1 MPVEG
6 SGPGS
11 GSAQDKAR
19 DWRLGNLSTPADIQ
33 ELQTALHAKA
43 KGEPNFRFYS
53 LYDKVHRR
61 DVLQYAYACCRAN
74 QGAAGVDG
82 ERFEDIETYGVERWL
97 GELADTLRKKTYR
110 PEALRRVY
118 VPKPNGKLRPLSI
131 PTIRDRTA
139 MMAATLILAPIFEAD
154 LPTEQHGYRPGHSA
168 LSAVQETHELL
179 VSGRTQVVDADLTD
193 YFGSI
198 PHAQLMTSV
207 ARRVVDRQ
215 ILHLLKMWLDAPV
228 DETDDQGRTR
238 RTTRSKD
245 SKRGIPQGS
254 PISPLLSNLYMRRL
268 VLGWKRL
275 GYERRFDARIV
286 SYADDLV
293 ICCRYQAEEA
303 VAALRQ
309 VAARIGLTV
318 NEDKTHVC
326 QLPQG
331 RFDFLGYSFERCY
344 SEKTGR
350 SYLGSR
356 PSRKSIQR
364 MVESI
369 SAQTEQKMQCL
380 DADIMVARLN
390 RMLKGWA
397 NYFCLGPVSKSYR
410 AVDAHAIR
418 RLRQWLCHKHKISGN
433 GKARFPEKYLHETL
447 GLVYLP
453 ALTRNLPWAKA

>member
-6 SGPGS
+6 SSPSS
-11 GSAQDKAR
+11 GSAQDRAR
-19 DWRLGNLSTPADIQ
+19 DWRLGNLATPENIQ
-33 ELQTALHAKA
+33 KLQTALHAKA
-43 KGEPNFRFYS
+43 KGEPGFRFYS
-53 LYDKVHRR
+53 LYDKVYLR
-61 DVLQYAYACCRAN
+61 DVLEYAYACSRAN

-82 ERFEDIETYGVERWL
+82 ERFEDIEVYGVERWL

-110 PEALRRVY
+110 PQALRRVY

-139 MMAATLILAPIFEAD
+139 MMAATLILSPIFEAD
-154 LPTEQHGYRPGHSA
+154 LPPEQHGYRPERGA
-168 LSAVQETHELL
+168 LSAVKETHELL
-179 VSGRTQVVDADLTD
+179 ATGRTQVVDADLTD

-215 ILHLLKMWLDAPV
+215 VLHLLKMWLEAPV

-238 RTTRSKD
+238 RTTRNKD

-293 ICCRYQAEEA
+293 ICCRHQADEA
-303 VAALRQ
+303 LVALRQ
-309 VAARIGLTV
+309 VASRIGLTV

-326 QLPQG
+326 RLPEG
-331 RFDFLGYSFERCY
+331 RFSFLGYSFERCY

-350 SYLGSR
+350 SYVGTR
-356 PSRKSIQR
+356 PSRKSIER

-369 SAQTEQKMQCL
+369 SAQTEPKMQCL
-380 DADIMVARLN
+380 DAATVVARLN
-390 RMLKGWA
+390 RQLVGWA
-397 NYFCLGPVSKSYR
+397 NYFCLGPVGKSYR
-410 AVDAHAIR
+410 AVNAHATQ
-418 RLRQWLCHKHKISGN
+418 RLRRWLCKKHKISGN
-433 GKARFPEKYLHETL
+433 GKARFPEQYLHEAL

>member
-1 MPVEG
+1 M
-6 SGPGS
+6 
-11 GSAQDKAR
+11 
-19 DWRLGNLSTPADIQ
+19 GNLATPDDIQ
-33 ELQTALHAKA
+33 KLQTALHAKA
-43 KGEPNFRFYS
+43 KGEPSFRFYS
-53 LYDKVHRR
+53 LYDKVCRG
-61 DVLQYAYACCRAN
+61 DVLAYAYACCRAN

-82 ERFEDIETYGVERWL
+82 ERFEDIEMYGVERWL
-97 GELADTLRKKTYR
+97 GELADTLREKTYR
-110 PEALRRVY
+110 PQALRRVY

-139 MMAATLILAPIFEAD
+139 MMATTLILAPIFEAD
-154 LPTEQHGYRPGHSA
+154 LPREQHGYRPEHSA
-168 LSAVQETHELL
+168 LSAVQETRDLL
-179 VSGRTQVVDADLTD
+179 VTGRTQVVDADLTD

-198 PHAQLMTSV
+198 PHARLMTSV

-215 ILHLLKMWLDAPV
+215 ILHLIKMWLEAPV

-238 RTTRSKD
+238 RTTRNKD

-275 GYERRFDARIV
+275 GFERRFDASIV
-286 SYADDLV
+286 AYADDLV
-293 ICCRYQAEEA
+293 ICCRYRADEA
-303 VAALRQ
+303 LAALRQ
-309 VAARIGLTV
+309 VAQRIGLTV

-326 QLPQG
+326 QLPGG
-331 RFDFLGYSFERCY
+331 RFNFLGYSFERCY
-344 SEKTGR
+344 SERTGR

-356 PSRKSIQR
+356 PSRKSILR

-369 SAQTEQKMQCL
+369 SAQTERRTLCL
-380 DADIMVARLN
+380 DAATVVERLN
-390 RMLKGWA
+390 RKLVGWA

-410 AVDAHAIR
+410 AVNAHTTH
-418 RLRQWLCHKHKISGN
+418 RLRRWLCHKHKISGN
-433 GKARFPEKYLHETL
+433 GKTRFPEQYLHETL

>member
-1 MPVEG
+1 M
-6 SGPGS
+6 
-11 GSAQDKAR
+11 AR
-19 DWRLGNLSTPADIQ
+19 DWRLGNLATPENIQ
-33 ELQTALHAKA
+33 KLQTALHAKA
-43 KGEPNFRFYS
+43 KGEPGFRFYS
-53 LYDKVHRR
+53 LYDKVCRE
-61 DVLQYAYACCRAN
+61 DVLEYAYACCRAN

-110 PEALRRVY
+110 PQALRRVY

-131 PTIRDRTA
+131 PTIRDRTT
-139 MMAATLILAPIFEAD
+139 MMATTLILAPIFEAD
-154 LPTEQHGYRPGHSA
+154 LPMEQHGYRVGRSA
-168 LSAVQETHELL
+168 LSAVQETRDLL
-179 VSGRTQVVDADLTD
+179 VTGRTQVVDADLLD

-215 ILHLLKMWLDAPV
+215 ILHLIKMWLEAPV
-228 DETDDQGRTR
+228 DETDDQGRTQ
-238 RTTRSKD
+238 RTTRNKD

-268 VLGWKRL
+268 VLGWKRR
-275 GYERRFDARIV
+275 GFERQFDARIV
-286 SYADDLV
+286 TYADDLV
-293 ICCRYQAEEA
+293 ICCRYRAEEA
-303 VAALRQ
+303 LAALRQ
-309 VAARIGLTV
+309 VASQIGLTV

-326 QLPQG
+326 RLPEG

-344 SEKTGR
+344 SQRTGR

-356 PSRKSIQR
+356 PSKKSIRRRVQA
-364 MVESI
+364 I
-369 SAQTEQKMQCL
+369 SAQTERRTVCL
-380 DADIMVARLN
+380 DAATVVERLN
-390 RMLKGWA
+390 RQLRGWA

-410 AVDAHAIR
+410 AVNAHAMQ
-418 RLRQWLCHKHKISGN
+418 RLRRWLCDKHKISGN
-433 GKARFPEKYLHETL
+433 GKSRLPEKYLHETL

>member
-1 MPVEG
+1 
-6 SGPGS
+6 
-11 GSAQDKAR
+11 
-19 DWRLGNLSTPADIQ
+19 LGNLATPEKIQ
-33 ELQTALHAKA
+33 KLQTALHAKA
-43 KGEPNFRFYS
+43 KGEPGFRFYS
-53 LYDKVHRR
+53 LYDKVYLR
-61 DVLQYAYACCRAN
+61 DVLEYAYACCRAN

-82 ERFEDIETYGVERWL
+82 ERFEDIEVYGVERWL

-110 PEALRRVY
+110 PQALRRVY

-154 LPTEQHGYRPGHSA
+154 LPTEQHGYRPERSA
-168 LSAVQETHELL
+168 LSAVQETRDLL
-179 VSGRTQVVDADLTD
+179 VTGRTQVVDADLTD

-215 ILHLLKMWLDAPV
+215 ILHLIKMWLEAPV
-228 DETDDQGRTR
+228 NETDDQGRTR
-238 RTTRSKD
+238 RTTRNKD

-293 ICCRYQAEEA
+293 ICCRHQAEEA
-303 VAALRQ
+303 LVALRQ
-309 VAARIGLTV
+309 VASRIGLTV

-326 QLPQG
+326 RLPEG

-344 SEKTGR
+344 SERTGR

-369 SAQTEQKMQCL
+369 SAQTERRTLCL
-380 DADIMVARLN
+380 DAETVVKRLN
-390 RMLKGWA
+390 RQLLGWA

-410 AVDAHAIR
+410 AVNAHTMH
-418 RLRQWLCHKHKISGN
+418 RLRQWLRHKHKISGN

-453 ALTRNLPWAKA
+453 ALTRNRPWAKA

>member
-1 MPVEG
+1 
-6 SGPGS
+6 
-11 GSAQDKAR
+11 
-19 DWRLGNLSTPADIQ
+19 LGNLATPEKVQ
-33 ELQTALHAKA
+33 KLQTALHAKA
-43 KGEPNFRFYS
+43 KGEPGFRFYS
-53 LYDKVHRR
+53 LYDKVYLR
-61 DVLQYAYACCRAN
+61 DVLEYAYACCRAN

-82 ERFEDIETYGVERWL
+82 ERFEDIEVYGVERWL

-110 PEALRRVY
+110 PQALRRVY

-154 LPTEQHGYRPGHSA
+154 LPMEQHGYRPERSA
-168 LSAVQETHELL
+168 LSAVQETRDLL
-179 VSGRTQVVDADLTD
+179 VTGRTQVVDADLTD

-215 ILHLLKMWLDAPV
+215 ILHLIKMWLEAPV

-238 RTTRSKD
+238 RTTRNKD

-293 ICCRYQAEEA
+293 ICCRHQAEEA
-303 VAALRQ
+303 LVALRQ
-309 VAARIGLTV
+309 VASRIGLTV

-326 QLPQG
+326 RLPEG

-344 SEKTGR
+344 SERTGR

-369 SAQTEQKMQCL
+369 SAQTERRTLCL
-380 DADIMVARLN
+380 DAATVVKRLN
-390 RMLKGWA
+390 RQLTGWA

-410 AVDAHAIR
+410 AVNAHTKQ

-433 GKARFPEKYLHETL
+433 GKARFPEQYLHETL

-453 ALTRNLPWAKA
+453 ALTRNRPWAKA